1 MMSKRQR
8 TNSSSGARQ
17 QTTLLGLWKKPE
29 EDKQSADD
37 NLSSG
42 RKRERDDDSDL
53 STPRPASKNNTVT
66 SLLTGSK
73 QQQWE
78 NISLHSN
85 APMMILRGGIGGKK
99 KTSMRKSLV
108 ALPDW
113 NENVTF
119 HAFGRE
125 CTMRRRICQYS
136 LQGKFSYSY
145 SGLKN
150 VQAPAF
156 PSNLYEINN
165 LETIEMDLSLSS
177 EFIELVKQSAARSK
191 QDEQRLD
198 IFNYCLLNHYRN
210 GQEYMSYHSDDEA
223 SLCQYS
229 PIASISFGVTRS
241 FDIRQK
247 MTKGNKNETR
257 SRIARI
263 PLGDGDILLMFPPM
277 QQYYEHA
284 LPVEKR
290 VVGERINLT
299 FRRLV

>member
-1 MMSKRQR
+1 
-8 TNSSSGARQ
+8 
-17 QTTLLGLWKKPE
+17 
-29 EDKQSADD
+29 
-37 NLSSG
+37 
-42 RKRERDDDSDL
+42 
-53 STPRPASKNNTVT
+53 
-66 SLLTGSK
+66 
-73 QQQWE
+73 
-78 NISLHSN
+78 
-85 APMMILRGGIGGKK
+85 MMILRGGIGGKK
-99 KTSMRKSLV
+99 KTSMRKSLA

-136 LQGKFSYSY
+136 LQGKFTYSY

-150 VQAPAF
+150 VEAPDF
-156 PSNLYEINN
+156 PPNLYEIKCQVEDVMIEYILSN
-165 LETIEMDLSLSS
+165 LETIEKDLSLSS